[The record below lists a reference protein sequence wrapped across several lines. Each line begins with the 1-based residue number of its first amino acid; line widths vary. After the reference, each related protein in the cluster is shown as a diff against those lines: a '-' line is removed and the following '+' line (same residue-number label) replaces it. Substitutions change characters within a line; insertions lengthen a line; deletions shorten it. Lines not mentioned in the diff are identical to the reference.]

1 MEDLSKC
8 LFFSLK
14 KSVLPPK
21 FLTSTTL
28 EKISICKNLIIIQ
41 PEEVTF
47 SYTKL
52 QYSFPFLF
60 I

>member
-1 MEDLSKC
+1 MEDLSRC

-47 SYTKL
+47 SFTKL
-52 QYSFPFLF
+52 QY
-60 I
+60 